1 MNANI
6 IKKNP
11 ILLKA
16 ARLAR
21 RILGRG
27 WMRAAHVRGVKANT
41 VFFFQ
46 LSRQIL
52 FGQSHG
58 AFLMRCTG

>member
-6 IKKNP
+6 IKRNP

-16 ARLAR
+16 ARWR
-21 RILGRG
+21 GEFLGRG
-27 WMRAAHVRGVKANT
+27 WMRAAHARGVKANT
-41 VFFFQ
+41 VFFSQ

-52 FGQSHG
+52 FGQSQAH
-58 AFLMRCTG
+58 F